1 MHFIQSLF
9 LYNINL
15 PKWIHPTLD
24 PKIPNPKIGTFSGR
38 LNKKISLI
46 FLIIKILNQS
56 LMIKKTFNPTIF
68 HIILIIKE
76 TSPFGRI
83 PKPSRKKML
92 LKKKTKIH
100 GGPTWL
106 LPLAIMKMIQ
116 AKSRVWETK
125 INSLGR
131 QIPEIKKKSWTKKN
145 QTCCWLQG
153 TSKTHFRTFSSSKS
167 QGQSK
172 TKNSQQHKKKRNF
185 LKTST

>member
-100 GGPTWL
+100 GGPT
-106 LPLAIMKMIQ
+106 
-116 AKSRVWETK
+116 
-125 INSLGR
+125 
-131 QIPEIKKKSWTKKN
+131 
-145 QTCCWLQG
+145 
-153 TSKTHFRTFSSSKS
+153 
-167 QGQSK
+167 
-172 TKNSQQHKKKRNF
+172 
-185 LKTST
+185 